1 MAAVI
6 TCSDSV
12 AAGDAD
18 DGSGPLAASL
28 LAELGFRPGAPQVVS
43 DEVDAIAAAVAA
55 AAATT
60 RVVVT
65 TGGTGLGPRDV
76 TVEALLS
83 LGAREVP
90 GLGEAMRAAARQQ
103 MPRTDLSRSGGYL
116 LGRALVVCLPGSR
129 GGVRDGLAA
138 VGGLLGHAIAMIDGS
153 GHGGHGTTETP
164 AAERQWRADVAEEPI
179 DMAALTAVVAAHDAG
194 AVVTFEGRVRNH
206 DHGREV
212 VELTYSAHP
221 DASRVLVDVV
231 QQAVAGQEEVRVA
244 VAHRTGALRLGD
256 LAFAVAVSAPHRA
269 EAFTTCADVVDEVK
283 RVLPV
288 WKLQR
293 FADGSEEW
301 VNCA

>member
-1 MAAVI
+1 MI
-6 TCSDSV
+6 TCSDTV
-12 AAGDAD
+12 AAGGAEDRS
-18 DGSGPLAASL
+18 GSLAASIL
-28 LAELGFRPGAPQVVS
+28 TDLGFRTETLDVVP
-43 DEVDAIAAAVAA
+43 DDLEAIAGAVAKAAVGA
-55 AAATT
+55 

-76 TVEALLS
+76 TVEAVMG

-90 GLGEAMRAAARQQ
+90 GLGEAMRAAARSRV
-103 MPRTDLSRSGGYL
+103 PRTDLSRGGGYL
-116 LGRALVVCLPGSR
+116 LGRVLVLCLPGSR
-129 GGVRDGLAA
+129 GGVRDGLTA

-153 GHGGHGTTETP
+153 GHGGHGTP
-164 AAERQWRADVAEEPI
+164 APQAAAHERCAYVGEQPI
-179 DMAALTAVVAAHDAG
+179 DVPALAAAVAAPEAG

-221 DASRVLVDVV
+221 DASRVLGDLV
-231 QQAVAGQEEVRVA
+231 AKFVAGREELRVA
-244 VAHRTGALRLGD
+244 VAHRTGVLQVGD
-256 LAFAVAVSAPHRA
+256 LAFAVAVSAPHRQA
-269 EAFTTCADVVDEVK
+269 AFQTCAEVVDEVK